1 MSIADDQL
9 RNNERYAE
17 SFDKGDLQLPPGK
30 YGGSGDG
37 L

>member
-1 MSIADDQL
+1 MSIADHLL